1 MKEFVKKSCLNHE
14 AFSSLAECG
23 PILNTLCSRPGCSLR
38 DQGHKRRWGKCAP
51 SSEMAG
57 ATRGLDS
64 PQVPCCASGR
74 LAAVAVAL
82 VLDFLAML
90 STGSDF
96 SLKKK

>member
-1 MKEFVKKSCLNHE
+1 MPDKELCFRE
-14 AFSSLAECG
+14 ALA
-23 PILNTLCSRPGCSLR
+23 LC
-38 DQGHKRRWGKCAP
+38 GKCAP